1 MQNNL
6 VKNNVGGLWIKAD
19 SEGSATSL
27 KAIINHNLFAD
38 NIVKPPLKIEGKRSS
53 PYQDVVVYRNFFAKN
68 WVPYE
73 NVIVLDQVRN
83 FSSLLTYVL
92 AVMN

>member
-1 MQNNL
+1 M
-6 VKNNVGGLWIKAD
+6 GGLWIKAD

-27 KAIINHNLFAD
+27 KAVVSHNLFAE

-53 PYQDVVVYRNFFAKN
+53 PYQDVAVYRNFFAKN

-73 NVIVLDQVRN
+73 NVIVLDQVGLRHI
-83 FSSLLTYVL
+83 VQQ
-92 AVMN
+92 